1 MVKNSLAKQE
11 TLAWSLG
18 WENPLEKE
26 IETRFIILAWEIT
39 WTEEPGQ
46 ATVYGITRQSDT
58 TEWPNNN
65 NCFMQKY
72 IVLKKEKFFSC
83 WKIMYECIQN
93 LYSIS
98 FLLFR
103 GFTTDLGGGILQEFT
118 ARNLK
123 LFCKDSCRLRMESWS
138 FCCYLCWCS
147 PISLE
152 DWINFFLLGYD
163 QVGGIFFFF
172 FMLRF
177 CWIPAC
183 S

>member
-1 MVKNSLAKQE
+1 
-11 TLAWSLG
+11 
-18 WENPLEKE
+18 
-26 IETRFIILAWEIT
+26 
-39 WTEEPGQ
+39 
-46 ATVYGITRQSDT
+46 
-58 TEWPNNN
+58 
-65 NCFMQKY
+65 
-72 IVLKKEKFFSC
+72 
-83 WKIMYECIQN
+83 MYECIQN

-118 ARNLK
+118 TRNLK

-152 DWINFFLLGYD
+152 DWINFFLLGYN

-172 FMLRF
+172 FHVGFLLNPNLELILVHCSIFILISSGNHGSDSLPQPHCLFPYLLELRRED
-177 CWIPAC
+177 WRC
-183 S
+183 SCLSF